1 MSALHSQMSAAS
13 VYRLRGNEG
22 SSAMAMK
29 AKKKAAKKASTVKKA
44 PAKKAPAKKAAKPP
58 KAAAK
63 AKGKPASAEPAA
75 APAKVLK
82 PLTMKQRLALI
93 RVDPT
98 TGRCP
103 HNLVPETCAFCMSI

>member
-1 MSALHSQMSAAS
+1 M
-13 VYRLRGNEG
+13 RGKEG
-22 SSAMAMK
+22 SSAMAKK

-44 PAKKAPAKKAAKPP
+44 PAKKAAKP
-58 KAAAK
+58 KAAPKAK
-63 AKGKPASAEPAA
+63 AKPASAEVAA